1 MKNRKIL
8 ASLIVFVLI
17 AAVFAGCASP
27 AAPTTPAA
35 PAAPGDAP
43 AAEPTPSGEEI
54 LVRMAFENP
63 LHDPIGRSLQYWAE
77 NLNAMDVGLRAEL
90 FPDSQLGSKNEVID
104 SMLLGEA
111 VITLADGTFYADYG
125 VPDFGIAH
133 GPFFFQNWDEVW
145 TLHDSEWFDEQIA
158 TLQDRGI
165 TMLSHNWRF
174 GARHLMTT
182 SPVRTVDDLQGLRIR
197 VPANRIQ
204 TLGFDAMG
212 AAATGMPLGDVYQAL
227 QTGVVDGVENPLS
240 VLYGRMFHEVTDYI
254 ILTGHML
261 NATTWVTSADWFATL
276 TPEQQNAL
284 IDTLNAAGEYNNRLA
299 EEADAYYIQRFRDAG
314 ITIYEPSE
322 ATLQE
327 FRDRSQIFYT
337 WGHEF
342 GWSDGLHERVMGA
355 LGR

>member
-1 MKNRKIL
+1 MKHRKIL
-8 ASLIVFVLI
+8 ASLLAVTIF
-17 AAVFAGCASP
+17 AAACAPAPAP
-27 AAPTTPAA
+27 AAPTATAPTATATP
-35 PAAPGDAP
+35 DAP
-43 AAEPTPSGEEI
+43 ADPAPAGDEI

-63 LHDPIGRSLQYWAE
+63 LTDPIGRSLLYWQE
-77 NLNAMDVGLRAEL
+77 NLNAMNVGLRAEL

-125 VPDFGIAH
+125 VPDFGIYF
-133 GPFFFQNWDEVW
+133 GPFFFNDWDEVW
-145 TLHDSEWFDEQIA
+145 RFHNSPWFAEQVAI
-158 TLQDRGI
+158 LQDRGI

-182 SPVRTVDDLQGLRIR
+182 SPVRTVEDLQGLRIR

-254 ILTGHML
+254 ILTGHVL
-261 NATTWVTSADWFATL
+261 NATTWVTSADWFDTL
-276 TPEQQNAL
+276 TSEQQNAL
-284 IDTLNAAGEYNNRLA
+284 IDTMNAAGEFNNLLA
-299 EEADAYYIQRFRDAG
+299 EEADAEYKQRFIDAG
-314 ITIYEPSE
+314 ITVYEPSE
-322 ATLQE
+322 EVLQA
-327 FRDRSQIFYT
+327 FRDRSAVFYT

-342 GWSDGLHERVMGA
+342 GWSDGLHERVLEA